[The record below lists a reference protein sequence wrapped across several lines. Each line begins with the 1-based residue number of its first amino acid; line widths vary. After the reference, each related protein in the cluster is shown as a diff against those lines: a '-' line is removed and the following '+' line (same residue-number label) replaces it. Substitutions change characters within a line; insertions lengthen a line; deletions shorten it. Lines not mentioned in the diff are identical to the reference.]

1 MANREILRRRGQV
14 VRQRFAKPP
23 FTGSNPVGASN
34 LLRAGT
40 LGALAGLAL
49 ALADYGALWLWLPTW
64 PLRAEVLVRM
74 VAFQASAGALLG
86 LTLHLVGHLRAT
98 ERTQS
103 WLRWTYLAIP
113 FAAVLVWA
121 SLQGGTAS
129 RLPHRPW
136 IAAGATAA
144 CVGAIGLSLR
154 WGGRLLERARES
166 TRISSLLMVAT
177 LIAFSVTT
185 KIDQHVFPKLY
196 EPLHG
201 ALTLGAWALAGYG
214 IRLFE
219 ARWGL
224 RRTYAVAPRGAF
236 ILLVALIA
244 SILTLPSRPNARVA
258 LHDSRAASTHS
269 LMLAIGPL
277 LRFTEP
283 REEIDAAI
291 ARARERARSRATIVD
306 GLAQLP
312 DAHVLVISIDA
323 LRADHLGAY
332 GYARPISTYLD
343 RFAEE
348 ALVFEHAYAAAPHSS
363 YSISSL
369 WTSAYIHQRVELGL
383 PLPERTVASVLGDVG
398 YRTAAFYTQG
408 IFHTEGERM
417 RVYEQNA
424 FRFDRHEH
432 ANLTAENMTDAALEE
447 IDRIHQDG
455 EPPSLTWVHY
465 FDVHEPYREQSLGT
479 ADLDRYDGE
488 IRNVDRAIERLI
500 TGVRRR
506 LERPVIIA
514 LTADHGEEFRD
525 HGGVYHG
532 STLYEEQI
540 RVPLILHVPGVEGRR
555 VAAPVELVD
564 LAPTLLGLV
573 DHADPTMRGDD
584 LRPLFG
590 EDLSWPP
597 AFGAVSYK
605 KMVVRWPYKLVADLR
620 FDLFE
625 IYDLEEDPHERVNLA
640 GERPELLADLKG
652 EVYAWLDELRSS
664 SDPHQAAL
672 ALGRMRDRR
681 ALDPLCELL
690 ADDGAATEDRVE
702 AAQLLARL
710 AAVASNDTIFEVMT
724 NDPNPLIRAEAA
736 VALGRQ
742 FDDRAR
748 EPLLG
753 LVRTEDPDLRTRAA
767 VSLGRLR
774 DVQAVP
780 ALIDALHVS
789 KERYERQEAVRW
801 LGRLQDPSA
810 LEPLVE
816 LLPEFRVRHLT
827 VIALGHLGDPRA
839 YGPLAQTLQWEHHR
853 HVRDAVARALGQLGD
868 PRAIN
873 LVLPLAQSEPDLK
886 YPPEAL
892 VRLGALREGRIGGI
906 DFDRQGPGLSE
917 CQQGPERHDWDY
929 LNRTSCRTRRARVQL
944 RLRRPDDAGRSVVAI
959 LRARR
964 VDSQRA
970 AEVSVELDG
979 HSQPLGVDGEW
990 TAHRW
995 EVERAPRRA
1004 TIEMPEGVVL
1014 ELDHLLIVPAKD
1026 ERTARLD
1033 VEARDG

>member
-1 MANREILRRRGQV
+1 MAIRDFLGRRGQV

-34 LLRAGT
+34 LLRSLV
-40 LGALAGLAL
+40 LGALAGLCL
-49 ALADYGALWLWLPTW
+49 GLADYGALWLWLPTW
-64 PLRAEVLVRM
+64 SLRAEVLVRI
-74 VAFQASAGALLG
+74 VAFQCGAGALVG
-86 LTLHLVGHLRAT
+86 LTLHAVASVRAT
-98 ERTQS
+98 SSTKV
-103 WLRWTYLAIP
+103 WLRWMYLAIP
-113 FAAVLVWA
+113 FAALLVWS
-121 SLQGGTAS
+121 SLQGAS
-129 RLPHRPW
+129 ISKLPHLPW
-136 IAAGATAA
+136 IGAA
-144 CVGAIGLSLR
+144 
-154 WGGRLLERARES
+154 
-166 TRISSLLMVAT
+166 AT
-177 LIAFSVTT
+177 LIVVAGLGLALRFGEHALRKARQSPRLLAVLMVVTLVAFVATT

-201 ALTLGAWALAGYG
+201 ALTLGAWGLAAY
-214 IRLFE
+214 
-219 ARWGL
+219 GL
-224 RRTYAVAPRGAF
+224 RLVEIRWSLARVYAWAPQLGGV
-236 ILLVALIA
+236 LLIA
-244 SILTLPSRPNARVA
+244 LVVSVFTLASRPNARVA

-291 ARARERARSRATIVD
+291 ARARERARSRAAIVD
-306 GLAQLP
+306 GLAELP
-312 DAHVLVISIDA
+312 DAHLLMISIDA

-332 GYARPISTYLD
+332 GYERPISAYLD
-343 RFAEE
+343 RFAAESV
-348 ALVFEHAYAAAPHSS
+348 VFEQAYAAAPHSS

-383 PLPERTVASVLGDVG
+383 PLPDRTVASVLGDVG
-398 YRTAAFYTQG
+398 YQTAGFYTQG

-417 RVYEQNA
+417 QLYERNA
-424 FRFDRHEH
+424 FRFARHEH
-432 ANLTAENMTDAALEE
+432 ANLTAERMTDAALEE
-447 IDRIHQDG
+447 FDRISAAG

-465 FDVHEPYREQSLGT
+465 FDVHEPYREDSLGT
-479 ADLDRYDGE
+479 SDVDRYDGE
-488 IRNVDRAIERLI
+488 IRNVDRAIERLVD
-500 TGVRRR
+500 GVRQR

-540 RVPLILHVPGVEGRR
+540 RVPLIIHVPGVDPRR
-555 VAAPVELVD
+555 VSAPVELVD
-564 LAPTLLGLV
+564 VAPTLLSLV

-590 EDLSWPP
+590 EDVDWSP
-597 AFGAVSYK
+597 AFAAVSYK

-620 FDLFE
+620 FDLYE
-625 IYDLEEDPHERVNLA
+625 IYDLHQDPRERVNLA
-640 GERPELLADLKG
+640 GDRPELLADLKG
-652 EVYAWLDELRSS
+652 EVYAWLDELRTS

-681 ALDPLCELL
+681 ALDPLCDLL
-690 ADDGAATEDRVE
+690 ADQEASVEDRIE

-710 AAVASNDTIFEVMT
+710 AARASSDTVFDVMT
-724 NDPNPLIRAEAA
+724 HDPNPLIRAEAA

-748 EPLLG
+748 NELRT
-753 LVRTEDPDLRTRAA
+753 LVSSEDPDLRTRAA

-789 KERYERQEAVRW
+789 RERYERQEAVRW

-816 LLPEFRVRHLT
+816 LLPEFRIRHLT

-886 YPPEAL
+886 YPGEAL
-892 VRLGALREGRIGGI
+892 VRLGALSEGRIGGI
-906 DFDRQGPGLSE
+906 DFADVAGLAA
-917 CQQGPERHDWDY
+917 CQEGPERHDWNY
-929 LNRTSCRTRRARVQL
+929 LNRTTCETRSARTRV
-944 RLRRPDDAGRSVVAI
+944 RLQRLDTEGPILAI
-959 LRARR
+959 FRARR
-964 VDSQRA
+964 ADA
-970 AEVSVELDG
+970 AQATEVSIEVGSHTERVSL
-979 HSQPLGVDGEW
+979 DGEW
-990 TAHRW
+990 SAHRW
-995 EVERAPRRA
+995 EMEALRGTRVTLETDEDVR
-1004 TIEMPEGVVL
+1004 L
-1014 ELDHLLIVPAKD
+1014 ELDHLLLVPAKD
-1026 ERTARLD
+1026 GRTARVED

>member
-1 MANREILRRRGQV
+1 MAIRGFGSGRRGQV

-34 LLRAGT
+34 LLRAST

-64 PLRAEVLVRM
+64 PLRAEVLVRI

-86 LTLHLVGHLRAT
+86 LTLHLVAHVRAS
-98 ERTQS
+98 ERTPP
-103 WLRWTYLAIP
+103 WLRWTYLAMP
-113 FAAVLVWA
+113 FTALLVWA

-129 RLPHRPW
+129 RLPHLPW
-136 IAAGATAA
+136 IAAGATAVLVA
-144 CVGAIGLSLR
+144 GVGLTLR
-154 WGGRLLERARES
+154 LGSVLLERAEHG
-166 TRISSLLMVAT
+166 TRISNLLMALT
-177 LIAFSVTT
+177 LLALVVTT

-201 ALTLGAWALAGYG
+201 ALTLGAWALAAYG
-214 IRLFE
+214 IRLVE
-219 ARWGL
+219 KRWGL
-224 RRTYAVAPRGAF
+224 GRVIAIAPRAGF
-236 ILLVALIA
+236 ILVVALVASIA
-244 SILTLPSRPNARVA
+244 TLAARPNARVA
-258 LHDSRAASTHS
+258 LHDSRAASSHS
-269 LMLAIGPL
+269 LMLAVGPL

-332 GYARPISTYLD
+332 GYDRGISPYLD

-348 ALVFEHAYAAAPHSS
+348 SLVFEHAYAAAPHSS

-369 WTSAYIHQRVELGL
+369 WTSAYIHQQVELGL
-383 PLPERTVASVLGDVG
+383 PLPERTVASVLADVG

-417 RVYEQNA
+417 QVYEQNA
-424 FRFDRHEH
+424 FRFARHEH
-432 ANLTAENMTDAALEE
+432 ANLTAERMTDSALEE
-447 IDRIHQDG
+447 FDRIRQDG

-479 ADLDRYDGE
+479 SDLDRYDGE
-488 IRNVDRAIERLI
+488 IRNVDRAIERLVA
-500 TGVRRR
+500 GVRLR

-540 RVPLILHVPGVEGRR
+540 RVPLVLQVPGVEPRR

-564 LAPTLLGLV
+564 IGPTLLGLV
-573 DHADPTMRGDD
+573 DHADPTMDGDD
-584 LRPLFG
+584 LRALFG
-590 EDLSWPP
+590 EARDWPP

-605 KMVVRWPYKLVADLR
+605 KMVVRWPYKLIADLR

-625 IYDLEEDPHERVNLA
+625 IYDLSEDPHERVNLA

-652 EVYAWLDELRSS
+652 EVYAWLDTLRSS

-681 ALDPLCELL
+681 ALDPLCALL
-690 ADDGAATEDRVE
+690 ADRDASTEDRVE

-710 AAVASNDTIFEVMT
+710 AARASSDTIFEVMS
-724 NDPNPLIRAEAA
+724 DDSDPLIRAEAA

-742 FDDRAR
+742 FDERAR
-748 EPLLG
+748 EPLLA

-774 DVQAVP
+774 DVAAVP

-789 KERYERQEAVRW
+789 RERYERQEAVRW

-839 YGPLAQTLQWEHHR
+839 YAPLAQTLQWEHHR

-868 PRAIN
+868 PRAIR

-892 VRLGALREGRIGGI
+892 VRLGAIASGQIGGI
-906 DFDRQGPGLSE
+906 DFDRARPGLGA
-917 CQQGPERHDWDY
+917 CQQGPERHDWNY
-929 LNRTSCRTRRARVQL
+929 LNRTSCQTRRERVRVSLQK
-944 RLRRPDDAGRSVVAI
+944 PDGEGSVVAI

-964 VDSQRA
+964 VDSQHA
-970 AEVSVELDG
+970 TDVSVELDG
-979 HSQPLGVDGEW
+979 RAQSVSVDGEW
-990 TAHRW
+990 TDHRW
-995 EVERAPRRA
+995 ELEAAPRRA
-1004 TIEMPEGVVL
+1004 SIELPDDVVL
-1014 ELDHLLIVPAKD
+1014 ELDHLLILPAKD
-1026 ERTARLD
+1026 ERTAQLD
-1033 VEARDG
+1033 VEARGG